1 MLWIPA
7 GDEDPQDPEG
17 PLEDDSE
24 EQQYLQAMEI
34 LVRLAAL
41 NGLQQAMVPADLL
54 NQNT

>member
-24 EQQYLQAMEI
+24 EQQYLQAMHI
-34 LVRLAAL
+34 LRRLAVL
-41 NGLQQAMVPADLL
+41 NALQQAVGHGA
-54 NQNT
+54 